1 MIIAG
6 KNEAFSVT
14 VTDKFLQLQP
24 IMQNITKNVHDL
36 TQNSSK
42 YESKTSESVEKLE
55 KMISA
60 MDSLHQQTN
69 KKIRQ
74 DLTAESNQNI
84 EKCRTITEN
93 LEKKVLEN
101 LENLSNKDENLRT
114 KTDKAISLLKTNMDS
129 LSRQVDLDRVNI
141 DDLRQLQT
149 GVKTNLEMIKDEIS
163 RSVDVLTS
171 AMERNVTESI
181 KEVEREVRKLE
192 DRASSMSSSLV
203 LVNGNVDSLNKKSDK
218 VIINYIVFMSHHLTL
233 FLSSWQPLPFSL

>member
-1 MIIAG
+1 M
-6 KNEAFSVT
+6 
-14 VTDKFLQLQP
+14 
-24 IMQNITKNVHDL
+24 
-36 TQNSSK
+36 
-42 YESKTSESVEKLE
+42 
-55 KMISA
+55 
-60 MDSLHQQTN
+60 
-69 KKIRQ
+69 
-74 DLTAESNQNI
+74 
-84 EKCRTITEN
+84 
-93 LEKKVLEN
+93 EN

-181 KEVEREVRKLE
+181 SEVEREVRKLE

-203 LVNGNVDSLNKKSDK
+203 LVNGNVDSLSKKSDK
-218 VIINYIVFMSHHLTL
+218 VIINYLVFMSHYLTL